1 MTLKAFVITGCLVLF
16 GFAVK
21 YSYETEIVPLLPAFE
36 ADLTGGLL

>member
-1 MTLKAFVITGCLVLF
+1 MSVRVVVITGCLVLF

-21 YSYETEIVPLLPAFE
+21 YQYETEIVPLLPAFE